1 MENCTDLSN
10 IKTSKIEVEETTS
23 FGTPDK
29 LHLKIDGKKIASFYY
44 NMKGYNQDF
53 YLFNDA
59 GTQYGFGGDRSKSHQ
74 VADFKAAIKA
84 GFVHIKPFK

>member
-10 IKTSKIEVEETTS
+10 INTSKIEVEVV
-23 FGTPDK
+23 PDN

-53 YLFNDA
+53 YLFNEA

-74 VADFKAAIKA
+74 VKDFKTAIKA